1 MLRHWA
7 GGDSGFFLDFFF
19 DPTCSNEV
27 KVCIA
32 TQREREKRELVGTVN
47 TKREKY
53 ITLVFGRE
61 RKKRER
67 ERERENRYIVLR
79 LKTVVFL
86 HKRERFWREKKSKP
100 IMKGCYDRVS

>member
-1 MLRHWA
+1 MN
-7 GGDSGFFLDFFF
+7 FF

-61 RKKRER
+61 RKER
-67 ERERENRYIVLR
+67 EKRERENRYIVLR
-79 LKTVVFL
+79 LKTVVIL
-86 HKRERFWREKKSKP
+86 HKRERFWRERKSKP
-100 IMKGCYDRVS
+100 IMKGYYDRVA

>member
-1 MLRHWA
+1 MEASPVLRHWA
-7 GGDSGFFLDFFF
+7 GGDSGFRWLRPVGVALFFWIFF

-27 KVCIA
+27 KACIA

-61 RKKRER
+61 RER
-67 ERERENRYIVLR
+67 EREKREKEPLYS
-79 LKTVVFL
+79 LKT
-86 HKRERFWREKKSKP
+86 
-100 IMKGCYDRVS
+100 

>member
-1 MLRHWA
+1 MNNPSLRRWKPVQCFGTGLVGIAASA
-7 GGDSGFFLDFFF
+7 GFGQWESHFFFGFFF

-32 TQREREKRELVGTVN
+32 TQREREKIELVGTVN

-67 ERERENRYIVLR
+67 ERERESLYS
-79 LKTVVFL
+79 LKT
-86 HKRERFWREKKSKP
+86 
-100 IMKGCYDRVS
+100 